1 MPRWLRYHAL
11 SALGSRARKKKPPM
25 PVTLSICTSLARWRS
40 SLAAELGPV
49 ELAHFALDVPILPV
63 HLQEA
68 LGQLDRLRLRLR
80 LEDRVAADH
89 FLRLRERPIDRG
101 QLAAAQA
108 HAYPFLGRPEPRS
121 TDQPA
126 GARHLVYQL
135 AHVSHELLAGNLAG
149 VLLDTD
155 HRQKSHG
162 SGLLG

>member
-1 MPRWLRYHAL
+1 
-11 SALGSRARKKKPPM
+11 M
-25 PVTLSICTSLARWRS
+25 PVTLSMCASLARWRS
-40 SLAAELGPV
+40 SLATELRPV

-108 HAYPFLGRPEPRS
+108 HAYPFLGRPEVSSVRS
-121 TDQPA
+121 RACTTRSA
-126 GARHLVYQL
+126 GGARDRC
-135 AHVSHELLAGNLAG
+135 ASAARRARRRRRAARGCW
-149 VLLDTD
+149 
-155 HRQKSHG
+155 
-162 SGLLG
+162 